1 MTFEKVLD
9 GAVRFINEN
18 VIPGMNDW
26 QEIAARIA
34 IGRLYENQQSVLTFL
49 QNNGIVRAFG
59 VINSD
64 GDVDIDRL
72 CTDLKREI
80 QKKKKIQVAITGFGK
95 MSFDAS
101 DVDKLY
107 NYIKE

>member
-59 VINSD
+59 VIDSD

-72 CTDLKREI
+72 CADLKREI
-80 QKKKKIQVAITGFGK
+80 QKKKKIQVAIPGFGK

>member
-59 VINSD
+59 VIDSE

-80 QKKKKIQVAITGFGK
+80 QKKKKIQVAIPGFGK
-95 MSFDAS
+95 MSFDAA

-107 NYIKE
+107 NYMKE

>member
-1 MTFEKVLD
+1 
-9 GAVRFINEN
+9 
-18 VIPGMNDW
+18 MNDW

-59 VINSD
+59 VIDSD

-80 QKKKKIQVAITGFGK
+80 QKKKKIQVAIPGFGK

>member
-1 MTFEKVLD
+1 MTFDKVLD

-59 VINSD
+59 VIDSE

-72 CTDLKREI
+72 CADLKREI
-80 QKKKKIQVAITGFGK
+80 QKKKKIQVAIPGFGK

>member
-59 VINSD
+59 VIDSE

-80 QKKKKIQVAITGFGK
+80 QKKKKIQVANPGFGK
-95 MSFDAS
+95 MSFDAT

>member
-59 VINSD
+59 VIDSD

-80 QKKKKIQVAITGFGK
+80 QKKKKIQVAIPGFGK

>member
-59 VINSD
+59 VIDSE

-80 QKKKKIQVAITGFGK
+80 QKKKKIQGAIPGFGK

>member
-49 QNNGIVRAFG
+49 QNI
-59 VINSD
+59 
-64 GDVDIDRL
+64 
-72 CTDLKREI
+72 
-80 QKKKKIQVAITGFGK
+80 
-95 MSFDAS
+95 
-101 DVDKLY
+101 
-107 NYIKE
+107 

>member
-9 GAVRFINEN
+9 GAVRFINEDI
-18 VIPGMNDW
+18 VPGMNDW

-59 VINSD
+59 VIDSD
-64 GDVDIDRL
+64 GNVDIDRL

-80 QKKKKIQVAITGFGK
+80 QKKKKIQVAIPGFGK

>member
-9 GAVRFINEN
+9 GAVRFINEDI
-18 VIPGMNDW
+18 VPGMNDW

-59 VINSD
+59 VIDSD
-64 GDVDIDRL
+64 GNVDIDRL

-80 QKKKKIQVAITGFGK
+80 QKKKKIQVAIPGFGK

-107 NYIKE
+107 SYIKE

>member
-59 VINSD
+59 VIDSE

-80 QKKKKIQVAITGFGK
+80 QKKKKIQVAIPGFGK

>member
-49 QNNGIVRAFG
+49 QSNGIVRAFG
-59 VINSD
+59 VIDSE

-72 CTDLKREI
+72 CSDLKREI
-80 QKKKKIQVAITGFGK
+80 QKKKKIQVAIPGFGK

>member
-49 QNNGIVRAFG
+49 QNNGI
-59 VINSD
+59 IY
-64 GDVDIDRL
+64 I
-72 CTDLKREI
+72 
-80 QKKKKIQVAITGFGK
+80 
-95 MSFDAS
+95 SFDHS
-101 DVDKLY
+101 ENKVKIIDKVR
-107 NYIKE
+107 NK